1 MRIIMLFINRHSF
14 LLTGVL
20 SVVLAGMLSA
30 VLGLPLTSL
39 ILVIAVVVILFA
51 LSFYRMGAGGSS
63 LTHSKPVLE
72 LIGNGHPVLLEFQS
86 AY

>member
-1 MRIIMLFINRHSF
+1 MLFINRHSF

-20 SVVLAGMLSA
+20 SVVAAGILSA
-30 VLGLPLTSL
+30 VLGLPLASL
-39 ILVIAVVVILFA
+39 ILVLAVVVILFA
-51 LSFYRMGAGGSS
+51 LSFYRMGAGASS
-63 LTHSKPVLE
+63 LTHSKSVLD